1 VSTGLSV
8 VMSHSLIWLI
18 TVGSL
23 SFLDFRLSI
32 VVYIG
37 SFTLWA
43 YYLGL
48 YVTYGLLA
56 NNIQLDT
63 AQIPE

>member
-1 VSTGLSV
+1 
-8 VMSHSLIWLI
+8 MSHGLIWLV

-23 SFLDFRLSI
+23 SFPDFGLSI

-48 YVTYGLLA
+48 YVTHGLLA

>member
-1 VSTGLSV
+1 
-8 VMSHSLIWLI
+8 MSHGPIRLV

-23 SFLDFRLSI
+23 SFPDFGLSI

-37 SFTLWA
+37 SFTLRA
-43 YYLGL
+43 YCLGL
-48 YVTYGLLA
+48 YVTHGLLA
-56 NNIQLDT
+56 NNIQLHT